1 LSDRGTLHGLARLD
15 RPAVLTLHGDDGETF
30 YAALVELGEDW
41 AVVDVAGEP
50 VKVRLSALE
59 RRWLGEFVLFWRPPP
74 GYRGNLHPGDED
86 PFVSWL
92 DAGLSRA
99 EGWAPV
105 LEESTQY
112 DARLERNV
120 KRFQLSRGLDPDGI
134 IGSKT
139 LIQLNSALG
148 GSEPRL
154 KAEGN

>member
-1 LSDRGTLHGLARLD
+1 
-15 RPAVLTLHGDDGETF
+15 
-30 YAALVELGEDW
+30 
-41 AVVDVAGEP
+41 
-50 VKVRLSALE
+50 
-59 RRWLGEFVLFWRPPP
+59 VLFWRPPP
-74 GYRGNLHPGDED
+74 GYRGNLRPGDED